1 MGTAERAPERSP
13 GRGGTRAAPG
23 RTPLGGVGAALKG
36 ALGGVLATLGRGPAP
51 APRPPVLVLGMH
63 RSGTSFLAGSLQA
76 AGLALD
82 GASTWDKHNQ
92 KGNRERR
99 DLMELHEGMLA
110 RRGFSWKAPPPG
122 AVAWTGEEREAARA
136 LVAAA
141 AASGRPWG
149 FKDPRTLL
157 LAEGWLDLF
166 PDARL
171 VGIFRHPAL
180 VAASLKARS
189 GSHVPREDA
198 FALWAA
204 YNRRLLALHDQR
216 PFPVLSFDEPED
228 LLRAR
233 LDALLPGLGLRPPP
247 EPFFDRGL
255 RHHEAAPGEVHP
267 SLRDLWAALEAR
279 R

>member
-1 MGTAERAPERSP
+1 MGAS
-13 GRGGTRAAPG
+13 GTGP
-23 RTPLGGVGAALKG
+23 VGAALKG
-36 ALGGVLATLGRGPAP
+36 ALGGIRGGALGGVLGGALASALGVLGRGRPGTSPSSGAP
-51 APRPPVLVLGMH
+51 ILILGMH

-82 GASTWDKHNQ
+82 GASTWDKHNR

-99 DLMELHEGMLA
+99 DLMEMHEAMLV
-110 RRGFSWKAPPPG
+110 RRGHSWRAPPAGP
-122 AVAWTGEEREAARA
+122 VAWTAEERGAALA

-141 AASGRPWG
+141 SASGHPWG

-166 PDARL
+166 PAARP
-171 VGIFRHPAL
+171 VGIFRHPSL

-189 GSHVPREDA
+189 RIGRDDA
-198 FALWAA
+198 YALWAA
-204 YNRRLLALHDQR
+204 YNRRLLALHDR
-216 PFPVLSFDEPED
+216 APFPILSFDEPGEA
-228 LLRAR
+228 LRAR
-233 LDALLPGLGLRPPP
+233 LDALLPSLGLAPPP
-247 EPFFDRGL
+247 EPFFDPEL
-255 RHHEAAPGEVHP
+255 RHHDAPPGEVHP